1 MAAHNCNETLSPWV
15 TMCQQRISTLKVIE
29 SAVGG
34 RLNVREASRLLQ
46 LSERQLQR
54 LKRRY
59 QPDSIDWVPHG
70 NIRRSM
76 VLIVFAFLAISTPSQ

>member
-1 MAAHNCNETLSPWV
+1 
-15 TMCQQRISTLKVIE
+15 MCHKEFQPLKVIE
-29 SAVGG
+29 SAVSG
-34 RLNVREASRLLQ
+34 RLNVRQASRLLQ

-70 NIRRSM
+70 NIRRSI

>member
-1 MAAHNCNETLSPWV
+1 MGHKEFQP
-15 TMCQQRISTLKVIE
+15 LKVIE
-29 SAVGG
+29 SAVRG